1 MSVEAGWLA
10 DPGGG
15 HELRYWDGAA
25 WTHHVSDQGAVAVD
39 PPAAPLPPPPGAEA
53 AAAAAPAPAAGKGS
67 WKDKLKAAATTAAT
81 QGKQLADQAK
91 TAAGE
96 HQAKRHEQLAN
107 DPDTLWFGASKSAA
121 TNATGVSK
129 AMYRITKDRIWID
142 TGLLGVRSEQV
153 PLWAVRDIDVRQS
166 VLQRGKD
173 IGDVVLHLEDPSL
186 SVDTGNLMHMGGYQA
201 SEPGTTSGSVILD
214 NIDGPYQVRDLL
226 MPLVSEARSKKLIE
240 RQSQYL
246 HVNPGSVVAAGMAA
260 SPAATAVPDAGVQ
273 PVDVPDQL
281 RKLAALR
288 DDGIISDEEFAAQKA
303 RLLGG

>member
-1 MSVEAGWLA
+1 MSGAAGWLA
-10 DPGGG
+10 DPAGA

-25 WTHHVSDQGAVAVD
+25 WTDHVSDQGVAGVE
-39 PPAAPLPPPPGAEA
+39 PPAGPLAPPAGADA
-53 AAAAAPAPAAGKGS
+53 ATPQGRGG

-91 TAAGE
+91 SAAGDQ
-96 HQAKRHEQLAN
+96 QAKRQEQLAN
-107 DPDTLWFGASKSAA
+107 DPGTLWFGSSKSAA

-129 AMYRITKDRIWID
+129 ALYRITKDRVWID

-173 IGDVVLHLEDPSL
+173 IGDVVLHLEDPTL
-186 SVDTGNLMHMGGYQA
+186 GVDAGNLMHMGGYQA
-201 SEPGTTSGSVILD
+201 SEPGRTSGTVILD
-214 NIDGPYQVRDLL
+214 NVEEPYGVRDLL
-226 MPLVSEARSKKLIE
+226 MPLVSEARSKKMIE

-246 HVNPGSVVAAGMAA
+246 HVNPGSVVAAGMA
-260 SPAATAVPDAGVQ
+260 STPPAAAPAVGGP
-273 PVDVPDQL
+273 PVDVADQL

-288 DDGIISDEEFAAQKA
+288 DEGILSDEEFAAQKA
-303 RLLGG
+303 RLLSG

>member
-1 MSVEAGWLA
+1 MSVAAGWLA
-10 DPGGG
+10 DPGGA

-25 WTHHVSDQGAVAVD
+25 WTDHVSDQGVAAVD
-39 PPAAPLPPPPGAEA
+39 PPVGALAPPPGAEA
-53 AAAAAPAPAAGKGS
+53 PAAAAGKGG
-67 WKDKLKAAATTAAT
+67 WKDKLKAAAATAAT

-91 TAAGE
+91 SAAGE
-96 HQAKRHEQLAN
+96 QQAKRQEQLAN
-107 DPDTLWFGASKSAA
+107 DPNTLWFGSSKSAA

-129 AMYRITKDRIWID
+129 ALYRITKDRVWID

-173 IGDVVLHLEDPSL
+173 VGDVVLHLEDPTL
-186 SVDTGNLMHMGGYQA
+186 GVDPGNMMRMGGYQA
-201 SEPGTTSGSVILD
+201 SEPGMTSGTVILD
-214 NIDGPYQVRDLL
+214 NIEEPYKVRDLL
-226 MPLVSEARSKKLIE
+226 MPLVSDARSKKMIE

-260 SPAATAVPDAGVQ
+260 NPPAAAPASSGP
-273 PVDVPDQL
+273 PVDVADQL

-288 DDGIISDEEFAAQKA
+288 DEGILSDEEFAAQKA

>member
-10 DPGGG
+10 DPGGS
-15 HELRYWDGAA
+15 HELRYWDGSA
-25 WTHHVSDQGAVAVD
+25 WTDHVSDQGVAAVD
-39 PPAAPLPPPPGAEA
+39 PPAGPLVAPPGADVP
-53 AAAAAPAPAAGKGS
+53 AAPATAGKGG
-67 WKDKLKAAATTAAT
+67 WKDKLKAAAATAAT

-96 HQAKRHEQLAN
+96 QQAKRHEQLAN
-107 DPDTLWFGASKSAA
+107 DPDTLWFGSSKSAA
-121 TNATGVSK
+121 TSATGVSK
-129 AMYRITKDRIWID
+129 AMYRITKDRVWID

-186 SVDTGNLMHMGGYQA
+186 GVDPGNMMHMGGYQPHEA
-201 SEPGTTSGSVILD
+201 GRTSGSVILD
-214 NIDGPYQVRDLL
+214 NIEGPYQVRDLL
-226 MPLVSEARSKKLIE
+226 MPLISEARQKKLVE

-246 HVNPGSVVAAGMAA
+246 HVNPGMGVAAGMAGL
-260 SPAATAVPDAGVQ
+260 PAAAGPEAGAP
-273 PVDVPDQL
+273 PVDVADQL

-288 DDGIISDEEFAAQKA
+288 DEGILSDEEFAAQKA